1 MNAPENLIDQI
12 IPGVLY
18 RILFGRRTRNRA
30 LVNSMLRR
38 AWQEGY
44 AAAMADEKQAMKP
57 VSEMERAE
65 VEKLTIRESQANPNW
80 LHDVRMMNNI
90 PYNPNDVS

>member
-1 MNAPENLIDQI
+1 MTAPENLIDQI
-12 IPGVLY
+12 IPEVLY

-57 VSEMERAE
+57 MSEMERAE
-65 VEKLTIRESQANPNW
+65 IDRLTLRETS
-80 LHDVRMMNNI
+80 
-90 PYNPNDVS
+90 VS